1 MFWFIKNQL
10 TAIHFQLDVSLLS
23 WLVGRISFILGVANP
38 QCCCFCTSHSM
49 WPPCLH
55 TVWSTC
61 PYTPGLEQADLLLNT
76 EPLKEQSNWANTAVY
91 QTCNDSCSRCVVLVA
106 AVPLLYVVLL
116 LTPQPAKKPSNAYHL
131 GSVVCMCICLT
142 CYYIPFEF
150 PNDGWIALL
159 FTSVGKQRTCLEIAN
174 SIFAIIAFLFMFIRF
189 LSPYT
194 VLNLS
199 CLFWGFIDLLHKEL
213 YNHLVLFQSLNH
225 MILSKYNLSIY

>member
-1 MFWFIKNQL
+1 MLLTINKLWRWIVNEHLLDVQFGKGKTTIFRQVNETQQLMFWFIKNQL

-106 AVPLLYVVLL
+106 VAGGSPSAVCCPADPISSQAMHIILVLYVYLSDMLLYSFWSPKWRLD
-116 LTPQPAKKPSNAYHL
+116 S
-131 GSVVCMCICLT
+131 
-142 CYYIPFEF
+142 IPLHFCRE
-150 PNDGWIALL
+150 A
-159 FTSVGKQRTCLEIAN
+159 TH
-174 SIFAIIAFLFMFIRF
+174 MFR
-189 LSPYT
+189 
-194 VLNLS
+194 N
-199 CLFWGFIDLLHKEL
+199 CKLHFCHHGILIHVHNKVPVSL
-213 YNHLVLFQSLNH
+213 YSA
-225 MILSKYNLSIY
+225 